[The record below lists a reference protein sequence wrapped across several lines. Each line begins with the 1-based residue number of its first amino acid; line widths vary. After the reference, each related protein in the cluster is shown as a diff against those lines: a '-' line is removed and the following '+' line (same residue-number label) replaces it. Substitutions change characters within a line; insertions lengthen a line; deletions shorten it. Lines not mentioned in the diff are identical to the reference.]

1 MFNHS
6 GVDHVTERETDRR
19 MKKQSFANLACSNA
33 FSMEFVNCYPI
44 LFTHVQAANLWH
56 RRLNH
61 IFGCHMHIHSIL
73 L

>member
-44 LFTHVQAANLWH
+44 LFTHVQAANL
-56 RRLNH
+56 
-61 IFGCHMHIHSIL
+61 
-73 L
+73 